1 MKNNMTIINWA
12 VSAVVA
18 ILMAGC
24 STSERREALENT
36 VRETAAEGTAAVLA
50 ERPEW
55 RGAFEEAAEDLA
67 TLAAMEEIDGAV
79 LWRIVDRLPVRELQG
94 ERALIYVTGTRVI
107 LERLGIGE
115 IPIDRGKRLRG
126 IVRAL
131 AEGVG
136 GGLERAG

>member
-1 MKNNMTIINWA
+1 
-12 VSAVVA
+12 
-18 ILMAGC
+18 
-24 STSERREALENT
+24 
-36 VRETAAEGTAAVLA
+36 VLA